1 MTVLGGACLRC
12 LLGLAVSSMCR
23 HTAFQSAPPPTHT
36 HAAPCTAP
44 LHTQQL
50 ADFDERTGVV
60 TAAKETTTA
69 IAIKALD
76 VLDKAAADKRV
87 QSVVATAGTGW

>member
-1 MTVLGGACLRC
+1 
-12 LLGLAVSSMCR
+12 
-23 HTAFQSAPPPTHT
+23 
-36 HAAPCTAP
+36 
-44 LHTQQL
+44 
-50 ADFDERTGVV
+50 VV